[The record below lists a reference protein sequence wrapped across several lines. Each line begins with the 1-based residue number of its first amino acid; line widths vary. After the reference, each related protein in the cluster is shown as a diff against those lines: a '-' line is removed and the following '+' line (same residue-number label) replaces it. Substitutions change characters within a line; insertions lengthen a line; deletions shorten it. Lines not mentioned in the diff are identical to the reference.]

1 LFDIDDR
8 RLIYL
13 ADRSVGFDTCSCA
26 IEVSVASYRARIAGA
41 AKFRASGAFAWAM
54 LEGEL
59 LPLSLRASAS
69 SAAARS
75 VSPLSA

>member
-8 RLIYL
+8 GLIYL

-26 IEVSVASYRARIAGA
+26 IEVGRV
-41 AKFRASGAFAWAM
+41 
-54 LEGEL
+54 EGEP

-69 SAAARS
+69 SVAARS